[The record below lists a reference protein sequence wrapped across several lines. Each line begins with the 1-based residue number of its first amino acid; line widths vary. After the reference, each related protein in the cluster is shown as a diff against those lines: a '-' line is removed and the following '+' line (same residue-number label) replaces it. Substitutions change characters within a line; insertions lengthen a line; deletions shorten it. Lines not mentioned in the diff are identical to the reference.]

1 MRTTPRILVV
11 ATMSIAALAAFT
23 ACSGSGQSRT
33 DACIVVAQ
41 GLEDVQGEIA
51 EANAALQTGDLDAMG
66 ESLDTAATALGDL
79 APEVT
84 NADVA
89 PILSALRT
97 SIEGVRDA
105 VADAGA
111 NGDAAAVT
119 EALDASAGD
128 LQNAALR
135 FNDTCGG

>member
-1 MRTTPRILVV
+1 MRTPSRTLVV
-11 ATMSIAALAAFT
+11 ATMMIAALATLT
-23 ACSGSGQSRT
+23 ACADSGQSRT

-51 EANAALQTGDLDAMG
+51 EANTALQTGDLDAMG
-66 ESLDTAATALGDL
+66 ESLDAAASSLGDL
-79 APEVT
+79 TPEVT

-89 PILSALRT
+89 PILSALQT
-97 SIEGVRDA
+97 SIEAVRDA
-105 VADAGA
+105 VADAGT

-135 FNDTCGG
+135 FNDTCGS

>member
-1 MRTTPRILVV
+1 MRTPSRTLVV
-11 ATMSIAALAAFT
+11 ATMMIAALATLT

-79 APEVT
+79 TPEVT

-89 PILSALRT
+89 PILSALQT
-97 SIEGVRDA
+97 SIEAVRDA
-105 VADAGA
+105 VADAGT

>member
-1 MRTTPRILVV
+1 MRTTPRTLVV
-11 ATMSIAALAAFT
+11 ATMMIAALATLT
-23 ACSGSGQSRT
+23 ACSDSGQSRT

-79 APEVT
+79 TPEVT

-97 SIEGVRDA
+97 SIEAVRDA
-105 VADAGA
+105 VADAGT